1 MTKSK
6 KRISE
11 YGEVFTS
18 EREVKAML
26 NLVGHETKRI
36 DARFFE
42 PACGD
47 GNFLIDVL
55 RRKLKIVE
63 EQYSKNQSDFEKYSF
78 LAVTS
83 IYGVDI
89 LEDNVEACRLRLLK
103 HFEKTYLGLYTKINE
118 ELLIAI
124 SFVLSLNIAYGN
136 ALTLKL
142 PNSEKPVVFSEWS
155 FTTRNLVKRTDYTLS
170 NLLAYQP
177 FEEESLFSDMGDKAF
192 IPHALKKHKLVN
204 FLNVHRA

>member
-36 DARFFE
+36 DSRFFE

-55 RRKLKIVE
+55 RRKLKIVKE
-63 EQYSKNQSDFEKYSF
+63 RYSKNQSDFEKYSF
-78 LAVTS
+78 LAVSS

-103 HFEKTYLGLYTKINE
+103 YFEKIYLGLYTKINE

-124 SFVLSLNIAYGN
+124 NFVLSLNIAYGN

-177 FEEESLFSDMGDKAF
+177 FEEESLFSEIGDKAF

-204 FLNVHRA
+204 FLDVYHA

>member
-1 MTKSK
+1 MIKSK

-26 NLVGHETKRI
+26 NLVEHETQRI
-36 DARFFE
+36 DSRFFE

-55 RRKLKIVE
+55 KRKLKMVE
-63 EQYSKNQSDFEKYSF
+63 VRYSKNQSDFEKYSF
-78 LAVTS
+78 LAVSS
-83 IYGVDI
+83 IYGLDL

-103 HFEKTYLGLYTKINE
+103 YFEEIYVGLYTKINE
-118 ELLIAI
+118 ELLKAI
-124 SFVLSLNIAYGN
+124 NFVLSLNIAYGN

-142 PNSEKPVVFSEWS
+142 PNSDKPVVFSEWS
-155 FTTRNLVKRTDYTLS
+155 FATRNLVKRTDYTLS

-177 FEEESLFSDMGDKAF
+177 FEEKSLFSDMGDKAF

-204 FLNVHRA
+204 FLGVHHA

>member
-204 FLNVHRA
+204 FLNVHHA